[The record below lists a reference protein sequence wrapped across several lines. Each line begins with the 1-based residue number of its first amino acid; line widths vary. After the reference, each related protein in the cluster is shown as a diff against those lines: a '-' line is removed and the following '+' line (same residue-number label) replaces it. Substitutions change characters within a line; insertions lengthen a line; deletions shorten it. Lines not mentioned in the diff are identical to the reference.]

1 MFGSSEV
8 FITFAETKAIDL
20 LFFIRFL
27 MSASRLN
34 IRIPEEYRARLEERA
49 RVAGYVSGCALA
61 RCVLVQ
67 FLRYQAGERSFGTT
81 EWIEEL
87 LYGDADR
94 NDATQRRNINERR

>member
-1 MFGSSEV
+1 MFEV
-8 FITFAETKAIDL
+8 SVAFVIFARNNIS
-20 LFFIRFL
+20 FL

-67 FLRYQAGERSFGTT
+67 FLRYQYQAGERSFGTT

-94 NDATQRRNINERR
+94 NDATHRRNINERR